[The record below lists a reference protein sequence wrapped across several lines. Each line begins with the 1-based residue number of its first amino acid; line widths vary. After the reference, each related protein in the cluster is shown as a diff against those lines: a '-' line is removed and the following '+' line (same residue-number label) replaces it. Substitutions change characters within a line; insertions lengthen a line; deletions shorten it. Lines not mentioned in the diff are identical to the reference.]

1 MARYETAGDIINMV
15 AAEVGLVPVTNPFVS
30 TDPSFVQLTYL
41 LTSAGRELLGSH
53 QWQRFVKVHT
63 ITTVVPPDTGNY
75 DLPADFGWIIDQTGW
90 SPTAGG
96 AGLPLGG
103 PLSEQDWAYLVNTNL
118 AASTIYI
125 SFKQAD
131 GQFQVLPQPPPDNTI
146 INFEYMSRWWVAV
159 AADPAVP
166 AQDSVESSDDVVLF
180 EPILIIK
187 LLKLRFLEAKGFD
200 TTAAVSQFANVFS
213 QWTGKDTT
221 TPTLNAARVRTFPYL
236 GWRNVPETN
245 YGLP

>member
-1 MARYETAGDIINMV
+1 MPRFDTAGTIINQA
-15 AAEVGLVPVTNPFVS
+15 AAEVGLVPVSNPYLS
-30 TDPSFVQLTYL
+30 TDPSFVQMTYL
-41 LTSAGRELLGSH
+41 LSSAGRELLGAH
-53 QWQRFVKVHT
+53 QWQRFVQTHT

-103 PLSEQDWAYLVNTNL
+103 PLSEQDWTYLVNTNL

-146 INFEYMSRWWVAV
+146 INFEYMSRYWVATALAPTV
-159 AADPAVP
+159 LAKDAPTAT
-166 AQDSVESSDDVVLF
+166 DDVVLF
-180 EPILIIK
+180 EPVLIMK

-200 TTAAVSQFANVFS
+200 TTAAMGQFANVFS
-213 QWTGKDTT
+213 QWTGKDTST
-221 TPTLNAARVRTFPYL
+221 AVLNMARVRTFPYL